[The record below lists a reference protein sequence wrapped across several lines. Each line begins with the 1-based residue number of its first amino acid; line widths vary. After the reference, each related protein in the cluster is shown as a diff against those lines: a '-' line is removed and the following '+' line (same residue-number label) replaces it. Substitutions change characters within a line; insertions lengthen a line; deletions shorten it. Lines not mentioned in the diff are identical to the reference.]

1 MWLEQSKTAETVFSK
16 LMQKI
21 SLSVLGEQASQH
33 LFSSFT
39 LVFLSQIFTYFPDMF
54 NGFLTSTF
62 LKISCIMVRISE
74 GRYLLTVAS
83 DKFH

>member
-1 MWLEQSKTAETVFSK
+1 MSKIMWLEQSKTAETVFSK

-39 LVFLSQIFTYFPDMF
+39 LVFLSQIFTYFPD
-54 NGFLTSTF
+54 
-62 LKISCIMVRISE
+62 I
-74 GRYLLTVAS
+74 
-83 DKFH
+83 